1 MSDHDKQGVRRFNK
15 LILISLLILL
25 LIAAGFSVS
34 WLLSQSATESEH
46 ESALEHSAKHLDV
59 DYQCPMH
66 PDVIRSEPG
75 SCPICGMDLVP
86 IELDTEDT
94 QTSTDQAPTEK
105 EILYWVA
112 PMDASYRRDQPG
124 KSPMGMDLV
133 PVYAEGNK
141 STGGEV
147 RISAE
152 VEQNLGVRTQA
163 VESGRLWR
171 KITTV
176 GYVTL
181 DESRVSHIH
190 LRVDG
195 WIENLSV
202 NIEGDRVKKGQRLFD
217 VYSPE
222 LVNAMAEYVQSMRST
237 NQRLSD
243 AAQGK
248 LRALGVSE
256 SQIKQLTS
264 TRRVPQTIGVYAP
277 QDGVVTMLNVR
288 EGMYLQPQTQV
299 MTLADLSSVWVL
311 ADVFEG
317 QSDWVAKQQSAEVS
331 LTYKPGKLWQGKVE
345 HIYPVLNEATRSLQV
360 RLQFDNPDEQLK
372 PNMYANVVIYAGA
385 VDNVLSVPRE
395 AVIHSGNQQRLII
408 KTAEGRYQARPVVT
422 GLESGE
428 WIEIQSGVRAGETVV
443 TSAQF
448 LIDSEAG
455 LKASLNR
462 MQAPAKQPAD
472 EQMPDESMSDEPMT
486 DEPMSDDKLQETAQ

>member
-1 MSDHDKQGVRRFNK
+1 MKILKSTLFNPS
-15 LILISLLILL
+15 SLVVLLVVLL
-25 LIAAGFSVS
+25 LAAGFTVY
-34 WLLSQSATESEH
+34 WLHSQSATESAQET
-46 ESALEHSAKHLDV
+46 ALEHSAKHLDV

-66 PDVIRSEPG
+66 PDVIRGEPG

-86 IELDTEDT
+86 IESDTEQSDYNDKA
-94 QTSTDQAPTEK
+94 STEK

-133 PVYAEGNK
+133 PVYAEDDTATDDG
-141 STGGEV
+141 V
-147 RISAE
+147 RISPE
-152 VEQNLGVRTQA
+152 VEHNLGVRTQA
-163 VESGRLWR
+163 VESGKLWR
-171 KITTV
+171 KISTV

-195 WIENLSV
+195 WIENLSI
-202 NIEGDRVKKGQRLFD
+202 NTEGDRVKKGQRLFD

-222 LVNAMAEYVQSMRST
+222 LVNAMAEYVQALRSS

-256 SQIKQLTS
+256 SQIKQLSS
-264 TRRVPQTIGVYAP
+264 TRRVPHVISIYAP

-331 LTYKPGKLWQGKVE
+331 LLYQPGKTWEGKVD
-345 HIYPVLNEATRSLQV
+345 HIYPVLNAATRSLQV
-360 RLQFDNPDEQLK
+360 RLQFANPDEQLK

-395 AVIHSGNQQRLII
+395 AVIRSGNQQRLII
-408 KTAEGRYQARPVVT
+408 KTDDGRYQPRQVVT

-428 WIEIQSGVRAGETVV
+428 WIEIKSGVREGERVV

-448 LIDSEAG
+448 MIDSEAG

-462 MQAPAKQPAD
+462 MQPAA
-472 EQMPDESMSDEPMT
+472 EPMQH
-486 DEPMSDDKLQETAQ
+486 EQARETAQ

>member
-1 MSDHDKQGVRRFNK
+1 MSDHDKQGVQRFNK
-15 LILISLLILL
+15 PSRLILILLLIVL
-25 LIAAGFSVS
+25 LIAAGFTVS
-34 WLLSQSATESEH
+34 WLFSQSATTSEN

-66 PDVIRSEPG
+66 PDVIRGEPG
-75 SCPICGMDLVP
+75 NCPICGMDLVP
-86 IELDTEDT
+86 IESDTEDS
-94 QTSTDQAPTEK
+94 QTSTDQASTEK

-133 PVYAEGNK
+133 PVYAEDNKATGND
-141 STGGEV
+141 V
-147 RISAE
+147 RISPE
-152 VEQNLGVRTQA
+152 VEQHLGVRTQA
-163 VESGRLWR
+163 VESGKLWR

-181 DESRVSHIH
+181 DESRVNHIH

-222 LVNAMAEYVQSMRST
+222 LVNAMAEYVQTLRST
-237 NQRLSD
+237 NQRLTD
-243 AAQGK
+243 AARGK

-264 TRRVPQTIGVYAP
+264 TRRVPQTISVYAP

-317 QSDWVAKQQSAEVS
+317 QSDWVEKQQSAEVS
-331 LTYKPGKLWQGKVE
+331 LVYQPGKTWQGEVE

-385 VDNVLSVPRE
+385 IDNVLSVPRE
-395 AVIHSGNQQRLII
+395 AVINSGNQQRLIV
-408 KTAEGRYQARPVVT
+408 KTDEGRYQARQVVT

-428 WIEIQSGVRAGETVV
+428 WIEIQSGVQAGETVV

-462 MQAPAKQPAD
+462 MQAPAEQTPA
-472 EQMPDESMSDEPMT
+472 ERPA
-486 DEPMSDDKLQETAQ
+486 DEPMSDDQMQETAQ

>member
-1 MSDHDKQGVRRFNK
+1 MSAADKHGAGRFNK
-15 LILISLLILL
+15 FSRLILLSLLILL
-25 LIAAGFSVS
+25 LVAAGFMVS
-34 WLLSQSATESEH
+34 WLLSQSASVSEH

-66 PDVIRSEPG
+66 PDVIRNEPG

-86 IELDTEDT
+86 IQPDTDDQPDT
-94 QTSTDQAPTEK
+94 AQRGADKASTEK

-133 PVYAEGNK
+133 PVYAEGANA
-141 STGGEV
+141 SGDGV
-147 RISAE
+147 RISPQ
-152 VEQNLGVRTQA
+152 VEQQLGVRTQV
-163 VESGRLWR
+163 VESGKLWR

-176 GYVTL
+176 GYVSL

-195 WIENLSV
+195 WIQNLNVS
-202 NIEGDRVKKGQRLFD
+202 IEGDRVKKGQRLFD

-222 LVNAMAEYVQSMRST
+222 LVNAMAEFVQALRST
-237 NQRLSD
+237 SQRLSD
-243 AAQGK
+243 AARGK
-248 LRALGVSE
+248 LRALGISE
-256 SQIKQLTS
+256 SQIKQLAS
-264 TRRVPQTIGVYAP
+264 SRRVPQTISVYAS

-288 EGMYLQPQTQV
+288 EGMYLKPQTQV
-299 MTLADLSSVWVL
+299 MTLADLSSVWVV

-317 QSDWVAKQQSAEVS
+317 QSDWVQKKQSAEVS
-331 LTYKPGKLWQGKVE
+331 LVYKPGQIWQGKVE
-345 HIYPVLNEATRSLQV
+345 HIYPVLNEVTRSLRV
-360 RLQFDNPDEQLK
+360 RLQFANPDEQLK

-395 AVIHSGNQQRLII
+395 AVIRSGNQQRLII
-408 KTAEGRYQARPVVT
+408 KTAEGRYQARQVVT

-428 WIEIQSGVRAGETVV
+428 WIEIKSGVREGERVV

-462 MQAPAKQPAD
+462 MHSPA
-472 EQMPDESMSDEPMT
+472 EQMPTEKAATEKAVT
-486 DEPMSDDKLQETAQ
+486 EQGVAQ

>member
-1 MSDHDKQGVRRFNK
+1 MSADNHGASRFTK
-15 LILISLLILL
+15 STRLVLLALL

-34 WLLSQSATESEH
+34 WLLSQSETGSEH

-66 PDVIRSEPG
+66 PDVIRGEPG

-86 IELDTEDT
+86 IESDTEESE
-94 QTSTDQAPTEK
+94 QNEKASTEK

-133 PVYAEGNK
+133 PVYAENAK
-141 STGGEV
+141 ATGGEV
-147 RISAE
+147 RISPE
-152 VEQNLGVRTQA
+152 VEHNLGVRTQV
-163 VESGRLWR
+163 VELGKLWR

-176 GYVTL
+176 GYVSL
-181 DESRVSHIH
+181 DESSVSHIH

-195 WIENLSV
+195 WVENLSV

-222 LVNAMAEYVQSMRST
+222 LVNAMAEYVQTLRST
-237 NQRLSD
+237 NQRLTD
-243 AAQGK
+243 AARGK
-248 LRALGVSE
+248 LRALGISE
-256 SQIKQLTS
+256 TQIKQLS
-264 TRRVPQTIGVYAP
+264 SSRKVPQTISVYAP
-277 QDGVVTMLNVR
+277 QNGVVTMLNIR

-331 LTYKPGKLWQGKVE
+331 LMYKPGKLWQGKVE
-345 HIYPVLNEATRSLQV
+345 QIYPVLNEATRSLQV

-385 VDNVLSVPRE
+385 LDNVLSVPRE
-395 AVIHSGNQQRLII
+395 AVIRSGNQQRLII
-408 KTAEGRYQARPVVT
+408 KTAEGRYQARSVVT

-428 WIEIQSGVRAGETVV
+428 WIEIKSGVREGERVV

-462 MQAPAKQPAD
+462 MQPPT
-472 EQMPDESMSDEPMT
+472 EQMQNEQA
-486 DEPMSDDKLQETAQ
+486 QETAQ

>member
-1 MSDHDKQGVRRFNK
+1 MATTDKHGVRRLNK
-15 LILISLLILL
+15 FSRLSLVVLLVLL
-25 LIAAGFSVS
+25 LVAAGSSVY
-34 WLLSQSATESEH
+34 WLLSQPETESAYET
-46 ESALEHSAKHLDV
+46 ALEHSAKHLDV

-66 PDVIRSEPG
+66 PDVIRGEPG
-75 SCPICGMDLVP
+75 SCPICGMDLEP
-86 IELDTEDT
+86 IESNTEQPDLNDKA
-94 QTSTDQAPTEK
+94 STEK

-133 PVYAEGNK
+133 PVYAEDDTAADDG
-141 STGGEV
+141 V
-147 RISAE
+147 RISPE
-152 VEQNLGVRTQA
+152 VEQNIGVRTQL
-163 VESGRLWR
+163 VESGKLWR
-171 KITTV
+171 KISTV

-195 WIENLSV
+195 WIENLSI
-202 NIEGDRVKKGQRLFD
+202 NTEGDRVKKGQRLFD

-222 LVNAMAEYVQSMRST
+222 LVNAMAEYVQALRSS

-256 SQIKQLTS
+256 SQIKQLTA
-264 TRRVPQTIGVYAP
+264 TRRVPHTISIYAP

-317 QSDWVAKQQSAEVS
+317 QSDWVEKQQSAEVS
-331 LTYKPGKLWQGKVE
+331 LLYKPGKLWQGKVD
-345 HIYPVLNEATRSLQV
+345 HIYPVLNQSTRSLQV
-360 RLQFDNPDEQLK
+360 RLQFANPDEQLK

-395 AVIHSGNQQRLII
+395 AVIRSGNQQRLII
-408 KTAEGRYQARPVVT
+408 KTDDGRYQPRQVVT

-428 WIEIQSGVRAGETVV
+428 WIEIKSGVREGERVV

-448 LIDSEAG
+448 MIDSEAG
-455 LKASLNR
+455 LKASLSR
-462 MQAPAKQPAD
+462 MQPPA
-472 EQMPDESMSDEPMT
+472 EQVQHERTM
-486 DEPMSDDKLQETAQ
+486 ETAQ

>member
-1 MSDHDKQGVRRFNK
+1 MSADDKHGLRRFNK
-15 LILISLLILL
+15 FSRLILILLLILL
-25 LIAAGFSVS
+25 LVAAGFTAS
-34 WLLSQSATESEH
+34 WLFWQADIKSDN
-46 ESALEHSAKHLDV
+46 ESALEHSARHLDV

-66 PDVIRSEPG
+66 PDVIRGEPG

-86 IELDTEDT
+86 IESDMDEPEHSDKV
-94 QTSTDQAPTEK
+94 STEK
-105 EILYWVA
+105 QILYWVA

-133 PVYAEGNK
+133 PVYAEDSK
-141 STGGEV
+141 ATGDGV
-147 RISAE
+147 RISPQ
-152 VEQNLGVRTQA
+152 VEQHLGVRTQV
-163 VESGRLWR
+163 VESGKLWR
-171 KITTV
+171 RINTV
-176 GYVTL
+176 GYVAL

-202 NIEGDRVKKGQRLFD
+202 NAEGDRVKKGQRLFD

-222 LVNAMAEYVQSMRST
+222 LVNAMAEYVQSLRST

-248 LRALGVSE
+248 LRALGISE
-256 SQIKQLTS
+256 SQIRQLTS
-264 TRRVPQTIGVYAP
+264 SRRVPHTISIYAP

-299 MTLADLSSVWVL
+299 MTLADLSRVWVL

-317 QSDWVAKQQSAEVS
+317 QSDWVEKQQSAEVS
-331 LTYKPGKLWQGKVE
+331 LMYKPGKTWEGKVE
-345 HIYPVLNEATRSLQV
+345 HIYPVLNAATRSLQV
-360 RLQFDNPDEQLK
+360 RLQFANPDEQLK

-395 AVIHSGNQQRLII
+395 AVIRSGNQQRLIVQ
-408 KTAEGRYQARPVVT
+408 TTEGIYQPRQVVT
-422 GLESGE
+422 GLESGN
-428 WIEIQSGVRAGETVV
+428 WIEIKSGLREGERVV

-462 MQAPAKQPAD
+462 MQPPAEQMQD
-472 EQMPDESMSDEPMT
+472 EQAA
-486 DEPMSDDKLQETAQ
+486 ETAE

>member
-1 MSDHDKQGVRRFNK
+1 MRDSDKQDPQRFNK
-15 LILISLLILL
+15 PSRLLLVALFILL
-25 LIAAGFSVS
+25 LMAASFAVS
-34 WLLSQSATESEH
+34 WLFYSSDIISEH

-66 PDVIRSEPG
+66 PDVIRGEPG

-86 IELDTEDT
+86 LKSEMEDP
-94 QTSTDQAPTEK
+94 QMSADQASTEK

-133 PVYAEGNK
+133 PVYAEDNQATGN
-141 STGGEV
+141 EV
-147 RISAE
+147 RISPE
-152 VEQNLGVRTQA
+152 VEQHLGVRTQI
-163 VESGRLWR
+163 VESGKLWR

-176 GYVTL
+176 GYVSL

-202 NIEGDRVKKGQRLFD
+202 NAEGDRVKKGQRLFD

-222 LVNAMAEYVQSMRST
+222 LVNAMAEYVQSLRST

-243 AAQGK
+243 SAQGK

-256 SQIKQLTS
+256 AQIKRLAS
-264 TRRVPQTIGVYAP
+264 SRRVPQTISIYAP
-277 QDGVVTMLNVR
+277 QDGVVSMLNVR
-288 EGMYLQPQTQV
+288 EGMYLQPQRQV

-317 QSDWVAKQQSAEVS
+317 QSDWVEKQQSAEVS
-331 LTYKPGKLWQGKVE
+331 LIYKPGKIWQGKVE
-345 HIYPVLNEATRSLQV
+345 HIYPLLNEATRSLQV

-395 AVIHSGNQQRLII
+395 AVIRSGNQQRLII
-408 KTAEGRYQARPVVT
+408 KTAEGRYQPRQVVT
-422 GLESGE
+422 GLESGD
-428 WIEIQSGVRAGETVV
+428 WIEIRSGVQAGERVV

-462 MQAPAKQPAD
+462 MQSPAEQMKD
-472 EQMPDESMSDEPMT
+472 EQAA
-486 DEPMSDDKLQETAQ
+486 ETVQ